1 MNPCPCGYLG
11 SQRCICTPDQIARY
25 RTKVSGP
32 LMDRIDLQVQVSA
45 IENHQL
51 LDQKDQPTGESNQ
64 IIHQRVCN
72 ARQVQIQRQ
81 GKINAELSS
90 RELQQLCPLN
100 PEQRTL
106 MDQAINRFAL
116 STRGFYRVL
125 KVARTLADLA
135 GLEWPDIPQYQEAL
149 SYRSAINPK

>member
-1 MNPCPCGYLG
+1 
-11 SQRCICTPDQIARY
+11 
-25 RTKVSGP
+25 
-32 LMDRIDLQVQVSA
+32 MDRIDLQVQVSA

-64 IIHQRVCN
+64 IIQQRVCN

-90 RELQQLCPLN
+90 RELQQLCLLN
-100 PEQRTL
+100 PKRRTL

-135 GLEWPDIPQYQEAL
+135 GLEWPDIPQCQEAL
-149 SYRSAINPK
+149 SYRPAINPK